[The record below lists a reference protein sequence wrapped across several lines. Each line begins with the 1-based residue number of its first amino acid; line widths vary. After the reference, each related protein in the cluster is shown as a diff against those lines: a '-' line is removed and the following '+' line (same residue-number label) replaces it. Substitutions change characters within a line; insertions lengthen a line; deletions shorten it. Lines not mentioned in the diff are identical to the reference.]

1 MAFGR
6 REVEEIVTEETKVWV
21 CESEDCNGWMR
32 DNFKNSES
40 EVPTCPLCQSGMT
53 QSTKVLAVIN
63 NYSQNQK
70 M

>member
-6 REVEEIVTEETKVWV
+6 REVEEIVTDETKIWV
-21 CESEDCNGWMR
+21 CESEDCKGWMR
-32 DNFKNSES
+32 DNFKSSETPS
-40 EVPTCPLCQSGMT
+40 CPLCKSGMKE
-53 QSTKVLAVIN
+53 STKVLAVIN

>member
-6 REVEEIVTEETKVWV
+6 REVEEVVTDETKIWECV
-21 CESEDCNGWMR
+21 SEDCKGWMR
-32 DNFKNSES
+32 DNFKSSETPS
-40 EVPTCPLCQSGMT
+40 CPLCKSGMT
-53 QSTKVLAVIN
+53 QSSKVLAVIN